1 MDMWTAKTRSQVMAK
16 VRSRGN
22 LSTEEALA
30 KAFRWLGVTGWRRH
44 LPEKIG
50 NRSVR
55 PDFVFCKAR
64 LVMFVHGCFW
74 HGCPEHHTIA
84 KRNADFWA
92 AKVAGKSVLL
102 AAIASTRPL
111 PAVPRPTSGC
121 GFCLA
126 FAAGSSTT
134 AVRPSGSGSGLPGSF
149 MPSSISCMPA
159 SGSESSPAAGFTA
172 SAAGSPP
179 PAIQTSV
186 PPPAT

>member
-1 MDMWTAKTRSQVMAK
+1 MDMWTAKKRSQVMAK

-74 HGCPEHHTIA
+74 HGCPRYGTA
-84 KRNADFWA
+84 PSTRRSYWVPK
-92 AKVAGKSVLL
+92 L
-102 AAIASTRPL
+102 AANKARDRRVERTLR
-111 PAVPRPTSGC
+111 RRGWR
-121 GFCLA
+121 
-126 FAAGSSTT
+126 
-134 AVRPSGSGSGLPGSF
+134 AVR
-149 MPSSISCMPA
+149 IW
-159 SGSESSPAAGFTA
+159 EH
-172 SAAGSPP
+172 
-179 PAIQTSV
+179 SV
-186 PPPAT
+186 RQDADRCARRIIDVLSR

>member
-1 MDMWTAKTRSQVMAK
+1 MDMWTAKKRSQVMAK

-74 HGCPEHHTIA
+74 HGCPRHATMPANNRAFWKA
-84 KRNADFWA
+84 KLARNTARDRGVTRELR
-92 AKVAGKSVLL
+92 KAGWRVWECALTRSRARATLARIDRAL
-102 AAIASTRPL
+102 AA
-111 PAVPRPTSGC
+111 G
-121 GFCLA
+121 G
-126 FAAGSSTT
+126 
-134 AVRPSGSGSGLPGSF
+134 
-149 MPSSISCMPA
+149 
-159 SGSESSPAAGFTA
+159 
-172 SAAGSPP
+172 
-179 PAIQTSV
+179 
-186 PPPAT
+186 